1 MNNRTKL
8 LEKISKLDF
17 AIIELHL
24 YLDTHPYDSA
34 AENKLNEYRL
44 ESQNLTREYVSRFG
58 PISAKDKNA
67 NGWDW
72 IANPWPWDKNCMEG
86 NR

>member
-1 MNNRTKL
+1 MNNRANL

-17 AIIELHL
+17 ATIELHL
-24 YLDTHPYDSA
+24 YLDTHPDDSA
-34 AENKLNEYRL
+34 AQSKLNEYKAQL
-44 ESQNLTREYVSRFG
+44 QNLTNEYVSKYG

-67 NGWDW
+67 DGWDW
-72 IANPWPWDKNCMEG
+72 IADPWPWDRNCMEG